1 MIINSNGKLTKRE
14 VTALED
20 SYLGFGLSNFLLINT
35 DEILQTR
42 GGGHGLIIYDRL
54 YDDPHVQS
62 VMNKLADAVISRDW
76 VVAPASDK
84 RVDKRA
90 GDIVRDQL
98 THLNTQDL
106 FPTEENH
113 TSVTGFDAVTR
124 SMIISGRLNGYCCG
138 EVMWRS
144 DGALTVAN
152 EVRLRDSRL
161 FGFKKG
167 QYGYTL
173 RFLSKSQ
180 VLEGVPVEPKKVVV
194 FSYGALDGTPYG
206 RALGRVL
213 FWPVFFKKQVTRF
226 DLKFLENFSSP
237 KVVGK
242 YPRGTQGA
250 AVDTLMNA
258 IDAIAQE
265 TGVAIPEGM
274 LLEYLQAST
283 SGTVDAY
290 ERSLKYWD
298 EQISEAV
305 LGETG
310 TTNQS
315 GSGGSRARDQVG
327 NEVRLETSKA
337 IADALSSTFNRLA
350 SWITAYNVPDAL
362 PPTVYRDFGEAED
375 LEKRATRDKTLFDM
389 GYRLSGERVIDTY
402 GEGYEE
408 AMTPDKPA
416 LISTIGVAGVTALT
430 AILAQAESG
439 QLPRENAVAVLVSV
453 FGIEQADADKMVPA
467 EKPPE
472 QPQANPLDGLFGGQ
486 GQQQPGQQPPGQTQF
501 AESTPDSADLIT
513 DKARPIVQSAL
524 APWLQTVTDF
534 VEQASSL
541 EEIRDGLADL
551 YPSLDPKDFA
561 EAMGQAMLLSDLAG
575 QSEVLSEADEV
586 AFAEAIE
593 AALNGTLDFA
603 AKPAGSKP
611 KCNPAKSHFCQKP
624 GGKGSCVALS
634 KKCKFK
640 PTGQTKQAADYVDQ
654 KVPKVAANSPA
665 AGFPAS
671 TTGLKTV
678 QSLGGSTGATL
689 VEDPATGKRYVLKK
703 GASADHIREEYA
715 ADRAYEALGVKVP
728 AAHLYET
735 PTGPI
740 KLAEFV
746 EGTALGELKG
756 AAKTKAL
763 AELQKDFAAD
773 ALLGNWDV
781 VGLNQDN
788 VLVTKKGEVYRID
801 NGGSLRYRAQGQL
814 KEAAKSDVEI
824 KQSDVYKK
832 LASVTGEESA
842 LQVMKLSS
850 DFNGKEWNGYPT
862 EIWSLRSA
870 AVNQQTATAFGSLTH
885 DQIVKQIDGLG
896 QKKQALLDSLPPDLK
911 DTVGQRFAEMER
923 TSKISK
929 PLQVD
934 NFTDDYTSEF
944 SRHNMQI
951 REAGVMDTL
960 SKKLKGPGV
969 NLVDENGKEFDNIR
983 GSDGVGQKIA
993 TYVNSNGGDYGDI
1006 SKWKSY
1012 QSGSTFASY
1021 PTTYRYFMASNR
1033 NDVDNVYWGENQNE
1047 EKAKAKALFDKYAT
1061 DKYRNSM
1068 TANHAAEFE
1077 MLDRLDLPNKNPNG
1091 TIAVKRTLHHKVV
1104 SQNDLKAGTITQIR
1118 QTAFDSTS
1126 LMKFVDVHGSFKT
1139 ESTVPL
1145 HRVLGTYLVPQH
1157 AGDNDSGFAGDSE
1170 NEFAVMLNGIDFK
1183 AIGTGAT
1190 PKTYTK
1196 VSTSGTPKSKKTKK
1210 KLPDLIP

>member
-84 RVDKRA
+84 RIDKRA
-90 GDIVRDQL
+90 ADIVRDQL

-180 VLEGVPVEPKKVVV
+180 VLEGIPVEPKKVVV
-194 FSYGALDGTPYG
+194 FSYGALDGSPYG

-350 SWITAYNVPDAL
+350 SWITAYNVPDAI

-375 LEKRATRDKTLFDM
+375 LEKRSTRDKTLFDM

-472 QPQANPLDGLFGGQ
+472 KPQANPLDGLFGGQ
-486 GQQQPGQQPPGQTQF
+486 GQQGDQQQPGQQPPGQTQF

-640 PTGQTKQAADYVDQ
+640 PTGQTKQAADYVET
-654 KVPKVAANSPA
+654 KVQFTDFGIKSI
-665 AGFPAS
+665 
-671 TTGLKTV
+671 
-678 QSLGGSTGATL
+678 GGSRFTLESINDAFNKLPPESRELIKDFTSKNKIKFATISKEL
-689 VEDPATGKRYVLKK
+689 PLSSEDIKGLAPNLDLEKAQEIFSEIDEPYVSGMTHFKTNVVQINQDANAFSEK
-703 GASADHIREEYA
+703 GSFGDSFKNIGQNAFNELNLSVLDNGLTEELRRAKEMDPVYGIGFDHSS
-715 ADRAYEALGVKVP
+715 DRA
-728 AAHLYET
+728 
-735 PTGPI
+735 
-740 KLAEFV
+740 
-746 EGTALGELKG
+746 
-756 AAKTKAL
+756 
-763 AELQKDFAAD
+763 
-773 ALLGNWDV
+773 
-781 VGLNQDN
+781 
-788 VLVTKKGEVYRID
+788 
-801 NGGSLRYRAQGQL
+801 
-814 KEAAKSDVEI
+814 
-824 KQSDVYKK
+824 
-832 LASVTGEESA
+832 
-842 LQVMKLSS
+842 
-850 DFNGKEWNGYPT
+850 
-862 EIWSLRSA
+862 
-870 AVNQQTATAFGSLTH
+870 
-885 DQIVKQIDGLG
+885 
-896 QKKQALLDSLPPDLK
+896 
-911 DTVGQRFAEMER
+911 
-923 TSKISK
+923 
-929 PLQVD
+929 
-934 NFTDDYTSEF
+934 
-944 SRHNMQI
+944 SR
-951 REAGVMDTL
+951 
-960 SKKLKGPGV
+960 
-969 NLVDENGKEFDNIR
+969 
-983 GSDGVGQKIA
+983 
-993 TYVNSNGGDYGDI
+993 
-1006 SKWKSY
+1006 
-1012 QSGSTFASY
+1012 
-1021 PTTYRYFMASNR
+1021 
-1033 NDVDNVYWGENQNE
+1033 
-1047 EKAKAKALFDKYAT
+1047 
-1061 DKYRNSM
+1061 
-1068 TANHAAEFE
+1068 
-1077 MLDRLDLPNKNPNG
+1077 
-1091 TIAVKRTLHHKVV
+1091 
-1104 SQNDLKAGTITQIR
+1104 
-1118 QTAFDSTS
+1118 
-1126 LMKFVDVHGSFKT
+1126 
-1139 ESTVPL
+1139 
-1145 HRVLGTYLVPQH
+1145 
-1157 AGDNDSGFAGDSE
+1157 
-1170 NEFAVMLNGIDFK
+1170 EFAVMLHELGHQVQFAEIDHRGFK
-1183 AIGTGAT
+1183 AWRGKFVSDYALTSNYEAFAEGFAAWAINPTKYKEFDPKGAKQIEST
-1190 PKTYTK
+1190 LKLTRK
-1196 VSTSGTPKSKKTKK
+1196 VGKARKSKK
-1210 KLPDLIP
+1210 DLMMANDDN